1 MFKQMI
7 QFPQQEDLE
16 PIAGGIMGLH
26 DHISPTNRQLALLSV
41 CRNMR
46 RFGVTAA
53 KTREGRSLL
62 GDKVGSSM
70 ILGLSH
76 YYKADGTKKL
86 ICGAGDV
93 WKVYNE
99 GTNKWE
105 DLKSGLTGG
114 NPYNAVT
121 FNNLHIITNGVDNVQ
136 RYDGTSITDLGGNP
150 PKGRYISSAYQRV
163 AITGI
168 SDNPHW
174 IRFSD
179 IANPEEWIDGDS
191 ATIPV
196 NDKDG
201 DKITWAQ
208 LYKANWII
216 WKRNSFFEL
225 HGPELGQ
232 TTEDWSI
239 TSVAA
244 VGTPNGRTIVDVNG
258 MLYWLSDSDN
268 ARGVVR
274 WSGGRPVIVSEP
286 VENIIK
292 SINYAAIK
300 TACAVTSGEGEYIL
314 AIPTGDSE
322 YPNTIIVYN
331 VMDNSWWIWDGWQ
344 PTIFLP
350 YRIGDTSTL
359 LMGDND
365 GRVYAYGGS
374 RDERP
379 DEELPEPEGD

>member
-7 QFPQQEDLE
+7 RFPQQEDME
-16 PIAGGIMGLH
+16 PVAGGIMGLH
-26 DHISPTNRQLALLSV
+26 DNVSPTQRRLAHLS
-41 CRNMR
+41 RSINMR

-62 GDKVGSSM
+62 GDKVGNSM

-99 GTNKWE
+99 GTNKWG

-121 FNNLHIITNGVDNVQ
+121 FNNLHIMTNGIDDVQ
-136 RYDGTSITDLGGNP
+136 KYDGSVIANLGGSP
-150 PKGRYISSAYQRV
+150 PKGKHISSAYQRV
-163 AITGI
+163 AITGVDG
-168 SDNPHW
+168 SPHLLYLC
-174 IRFSD
+174 D
-179 IANPEEWIDGDS
+179 IADPEEWTNGD
-191 ATIPV
+191 AAAIPV

-201 DKITWAQ
+201 DEIKWTR
-208 LYKANWII
+208 LYKANWVI
-216 WKRNSFFEL
+216 WKRYSLHEL
-225 HGPELGQ
+225 HGPEQGQ
-232 TTEDWSI
+232 TADEWSVV
-239 TSVAA
+239 SVAGI
-244 VGTPNGRTIVDVNG
+244 GTPNGRTVIDVNG
-258 MLYWLSDSDN
+258 YLYWLSDSDN
-268 ARGVVR
+268 AKGIVR
-274 WSGGRPVIVSEP
+274 WGGGMPVLISEP
-286 VENIIK
+286 VEEVMR
-292 SINYAAIK
+292 SINYAAIN
-300 TACAVTSGEGEYIL
+300 TACAASSGEGEYIL
-314 AIPTGDSE
+314 AVPTGE
-322 YPNTIIVYN
+322 NQHPNIIIIYN
-331 VMDNSWWIWDGWQ
+331 AVDNSWWIWDGWQ

-379 DEELPEPEGD
+379 DDELPEPEGD